1 VRATQHL
8 RGGKEGARRGK
19 SLLAPSLPPLCP
31 LFALSQPR
39 TNRNENHI
47 EKSRDTIRHEIEYL
61 FVKEDFHMEF
71 YRFITGLKVVTWK
84 IFPGG

>member
-1 VRATQHL
+1 M
-8 RGGKEGARRGK
+8 EGARIGEPIET
-19 SLLAPSLPPLCP
+19 LSLPSLCP